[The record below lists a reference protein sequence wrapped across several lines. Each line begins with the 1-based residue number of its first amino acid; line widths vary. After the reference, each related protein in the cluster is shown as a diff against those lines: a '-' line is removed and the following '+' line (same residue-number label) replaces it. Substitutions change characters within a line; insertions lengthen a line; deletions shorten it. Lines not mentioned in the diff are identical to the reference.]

1 MTEGS
6 LVSVTVFS
14 GAVAFCVSL
23 GAGVDVGVLHPERTR
38 NVTRKA
44 GAKRIEIMGLGSGC

>member
-6 LVSVTVFS
+6 LVSVAVFS

-23 GAGVDVGVLHPERTR
+23 GAGVDVGVLHPERIR
-38 NVTRKA
+38 SVRRKA
-44 GAKRIEIMGLGSGC
+44 GAKRIEIMVLEKSY

>member
-44 GAKRIEIMGLGSGC
+44 GAKRIEIMGLGSGY